1 MGAYSKPTLLADVF
15 INHFTTKNTVLFVIL
30 PEQPYVKETKKG
42 MPHQVTSPYENQI
55 LI

>member
-15 INHFTTKNTVLFVIL
+15 INHFATKNTVLFVIL
-30 PEQPYVKETKKG
+30 PEQPYVKEKKG